1 MGTEN
6 SDGDNLPFVLIIDEI
21 NRGEMSKIFGELFF
35 SIDPGYRGKKGIVK
49 TQYQNL
55 VEPSDAFLTDSMCL
69 KMCMLS
75 EQ

>member
-55 VEPSDAFLTDSMCL
+55 VEPSDAFLTDFMCL